1 MTKESVEL
9 FKEILDN
16 YGSDFSAEDMSSTKT
31 SILRSNTQS
40 YETLGSLVGILQN
53 ISTYDLPLDY
63 VKKEEATLK
72 SMDVAEAQRLIA
84 EYMNPD
90 KLIYVVVG
98 DGKTQLKRLDNIG
111 LGKPVLVNK
120 DDESLV
126 IKK

>member
-1 MTKESVEL
+1 M
-9 FKEILDN
+9 
-16 YGSDFSAEDMSSTKT
+16 
-31 SILRSNTQS
+31 
-40 YETLGSLVGILQN
+40 VGILQN

>member
-1 MTKESVEL
+1 
-9 FKEILDN
+9 
-16 YGSDFSAEDMSSTKT
+16 
-31 SILRSNTQS
+31 
-40 YETLGSLVGILQN
+40 
-53 ISTYDLPLDY
+53 
-63 VKKEEATLK
+63 
-72 SMDVAEAQRLIA
+72 MDVAEAQRLIA